1 MEEKITFE
9 QAYRRLEEV
18 SELLEQDVKDLNESL
33 KLYEEGISLYRICNE
48 YLNDAKIRINKV
60 NEDESLEEFKF

>member
-9 QAYRRLEEV
+9 QAYKRLEEV
-18 SELLEQDVKDLNESL
+18 SELLEQDIKDLNESL
-33 KLYEEGISLYRICNE
+33 KLYEEGIFLYRICNQ